1 MSLLYGVCLALL
13 VGMSARA
20 EQPQTANVKGRLHAA
35 GETSFHGY
43 VIELES
49 LASHEVVGRM
59 EVNFEGEFSAAQVP
73 YGDYNVRV
81 TTYHG
86 DRVAQ
91 QLIVINRNPVQI
103 DLRLPN
109 RPGGPSGG
117 TVSVKE
123 LHHPPDRKAVAA
135 SIAAERFAD
144 AGKFERAAAEL
155 EKAVEISPDY
165 ALAHSNLG
173 AQYLR
178 MRRFEDAAA
187 EIRRAIELSG
197 PNPQD
202 LSNLAFAQ
210 LSLKQVPEAVESAR
224 AALRIRKDAPS
235 AHYMLGLALIRA
247 PETKDEG
254 ITHLKVAAKEI
265 ESARRVLA
273 SMGR

>member
-1 MSLLYGVCLALL
+1 
-13 VGMSARA
+13 MSAGA
-20 EQPQTANVKGRLHAA
+20 QQPQTANVKGRLHAA
-35 GETSFHGY
+35 GDTSFHGY

-49 LASHEVVGRM
+49 LSSHEIAGRV

-73 YGDYNVRV
+73 YGDYMVRV

-91 QLIVINRNPVQI
+91 QLVVINQNPAQI
-103 DLRLPN
+103 DLRLPD
-109 RPGGPSGG
+109 RPGGPSGR
-117 TVSVKE
+117 TVSAKE
-123 LHHPPDRKAVAA
+123 LRHAPDRKAVAA
-135 SIAAERFAD
+135 SIAAERFTD
-144 AGKFERAAAEL
+144 AGQFDRAAAEL

-187 EIRRAIELSG
+187 EIRRAIELAG
-197 PNPQD
+197 PNPHD

-210 LSLKQVPEAVESAR
+210 LSLKQVPEAIESAR
-224 AALRIRKDAPS
+224 AALKIRKDTPS

-254 ITHLKVAAKEI
+254 VTHLKEAAREI
-265 ESARRVLA
+265 ESARRILA

>member
-1 MSLLYGVCLALL
+1 
-13 VGMSARA
+13 
-20 EQPQTANVKGRLHAA
+20 VKGRLHAA

-73 YGDYNVRV
+73 YGDYMVRV

-86 DRVAQ
+86 DRVVQ
-91 QLIVINRNPVQI
+91 QLIVINRNPAQI
-103 DLRLPN
+103 DLRLPD

-123 LHHPPDRKAVAA
+123 LRHPPDRKAVAA

-144 AGKFERAAAEL
+144 AGNFDRAVAEL
-155 EKAVEISPDY
+155 EKAVGISPDY

-173 AQYLR
+173 AEYLR
-178 MRRFEDAAA
+178 MRRYDEAAT
-187 EIRRAIELSG
+187 EIRRAIDLAG
-197 PNPQD
+197 PNPRD

-210 LSLKQVPEAVESAR
+210 LSLKQIPEAMESAR
-224 AALRIRKDAPS
+224 AALRIREDTPS

-247 PETKDEG
+247 PETRDEG
-254 ITHLKVAAKEI
+254 VVHLKEAAREI